1 MPPAPSA
8 PAPPK
13 PGRKHGSD
21 RPAKAAVEFVP
32 PKSPEEVLERLGL
45 PARTGQES
53 PLPPLCPTAVTIPG
67 AVSFPRMEEQVADY
81 WDQID
86 AFRTQLRLTSG
97 LPRFNFFDGPPFATG
112 LPHHGHMLAG
122 TIKDVV
128 CRYWASNGF
137 YVPRRFGWDTHGV
150 PVEHEIDKALQ
161 VTGPKDV
168 MERIGLARYNEE
180 CRSIVMRYSSEWRST
195 VRRLGRWIDFDN
207 DYKTLTPQ
215 FMESVW
221 WAFKRLHEKG
231 LVYEGT
237 KVMPCSTG
245 CATPFSNFEA
255 KLNYKEVQDPT
266 VIASFEILPRG
277 HAPEAPE
284 HPLAAELAGCHFVAW
299 TTTPWTLPSNLAL
312 CVNPDLEYIAAR
324 KVADSEGQG
333 AAAGGAAGG
342 AACASPDKVYVLA
355 ECLAATIFPPPKAVK
370 GSKGG
375 KADKADKSGKALGYE
390 VLHRYKGSQLVGLH
404 YKPLF
409 DYFTDYSKKY
419 DAHRVLADSYVTADS
434 GVGVVHIA
442 PFFGEDDYRVALA
455 AGLIR
460 KDGEVVCPVDETG
473 HFTPEV
479 RDWAGVYVKDA
490 DKQII
495 RNLKERGLLV
505 QQAVCTHQYPYCWRS
520 DTPLL
525 YRAIPSW
532 FVRVEQIRDRLIA
545 NNATAAWVPAAIQEK
560 RFHNW
565 LVNARDWAISRNR
578 FWGCPIPIWRSA
590 DGEQVVVVGSI
601 AELRALTGKEITD
614 LHRHFIDDLEIPDP
628 RNASLPAGAQPYPPL
643 RRVEPVFDCWFES
656 GSMPYAQIHYP
667 FENSEAQVVP
677 ADFIAEGLDQTRGWF
692 YTLLILSTA
701 LFDAAP
707 AKHCIVNG
715 MLLAADG
722 QKMSKRLRN
731 YTPPELLF
739 DALGADPVRLY
750 LTNSPAVHA
759 EEVKFLDDG
768 VLDALK
774 SVSMPWLNC
783 LRFFSQC
790 ALRYQEVRGEP
801 FRTWAPEGLAAPQ
814 DFASFRA
821 WEAAWDASLKGRV
834 AHVMDRW
841 ILASLEDLVGVVH
854 AAMAEYKIY
863 NVLPR
868 LLAFLQD
875 LTNWYIRLN
884 RDRLKGQGESADPLV
899 DQEVA
904 LNVLFYVL
912 FSLAR
917 LMAPY
922 TPFTSEW
929 LYLQLRPAFAPVAA
943 LLSAG
948 EVPNFYKSV
957 HFIPCPRFEEGTFSF
972 PEDPHVLEKIDSLK
986 KVIGLG
992 RTARKE
998 KCGVTSARVPLKT
1011 LLVVH
1016 SSQLKIDLLRQMED
1030 YIRTELNVLEVRFA
1044 AGEQGYATTVIEP
1057 DYMAVR
1063 ELYSDRRDEMGAMM
1077 RAIKAFCDPQRAAE
1091 NAASVAELRE
1101 KGRVAFEGVEITLQM
1116 CAVRLEL
1123 VPKEGMAGQAD
1134 EYGFLTMFSTEQS
1147 PELAILAVENEIFA
1161 HIQKMRKLAKLEFMN
1176 RADVVLSDVEAGA
1189 DLISS
1194 AVVNFAPK
1202 VNGAVILCS
1211 EGGEGSGAPSKEAAA
1226 AGRMPLASG
1235 EMSLAMA
1242 QCKLT
1247 LYAAN

>member
-1 MPPAPSA
+1 MPPAQSNTA
-8 PAPPK
+8 ELR
-13 PGRKHGSD
+13 PGKKRGGN
-21 RPAKAAVEFVP
+21 RPAKPAVEFVP
-32 PKSPEEVLERLGL
+32 PKTPEEVLERLGL
-45 PARTGQES
+45 PAHIDRET
-53 PLPPLCPTAVTIPG
+53 PLPPLCPSAVTIPG
-67 AVSFPRMEEQVADY
+67 AVSFPRIEEQVADY
-81 WDQID
+81 WDEID
-86 AFRTQLRLTSG
+86 AFRTQLRLTSD

-128 CRYWASNGF
+128 CRYWASNGY

-150 PVEHEIDKALQ
+150 PVEHEIDKALN
-161 VTGPKDV
+161 VSGPKDV
-168 MERIGLARYNEE
+168 IERIGIAKYNDE

-221 WAFKRLHEKG
+221 WAFKQLYEKG

-277 HAPEAPE
+277 HGDGPA

-312 CVNPDLEYIAAR
+312 CVNPGLDYIAAR
-324 KVADSEGQG
+324 KIVDPSAPEGH
-333 AAAGGAAGG
+333 AGG

-355 ECLAATIFPPPKAVK
+355 ECLASTIFPPPK
-370 GSKGG
+370 SKAG
-375 KADKADKSGKALGYE
+375 KASKDGASPALGYE
-390 VLHRYKGSQLVGLH
+390 VLHRYKGAQLAGLH

-409 DYFTDYSKKY
+409 DYFEEYSRKY
-419 DAHRVLADSYVTADS
+419 DAHRVLVDDYVTSDS

-473 HFTPEV
+473 HFTAEV

-545 NNATAAWVPAAIQEK
+545 NNATASWVPPAIQEK

-565 LVNARDWAISRNR
+565 LANARDWAISRNR

-590 DGEQVVVVGSI
+590 DGQQVVVVGSV
-601 AELRALTGKEITD
+601 AELQELTGKEVTD
-614 LHRHFIDDLEIPDP
+614 LHRQFVDQLEIPDP
-628 RNASLPAGAQPYPPL
+628 RNASLPAGAEPYPPL
-643 RRVEPVFDCWFES
+643 HRVEPVFDCWFES
-656 GSMPYAQIHYP
+656 GSMPYAQLHYP
-667 FENSEAQVVP
+667 FENSDAQVVP

-701 LFDAAP
+701 LFDTAP

-739 DALGADPVRLY
+739 DALGADSVRLY

-759 EEVKFLDDG
+759 EEVKFLDEG

-790 ALRYQEVRGEP
+790 ALRYQELKHAP
-801 FRTWAPEGLAAPQ
+801 FRTWEPEGMAVPSSFLA
-814 DFASFRA
+814 FRE
-821 WEAAWDASLKGRV
+821 WEAAWDTELKARV
-834 AHVMDRW
+834 THVMDRW
-841 ILASLEDLVGVVH
+841 ILASLEDLAGVVH
-854 AAMAEYKIY
+854 SSMAEYKIY

-868 LLAFLQD
+868 LLSFLQD

-884 RDRLKGQGESADPLV
+884 RDRLKGQGESADPLA

-929 LYLQLRPAFAPVAA
+929 LYLQLRPAFAPVANA
-943 LLSAG
+943 VAG
-948 EVPNFYKSV
+948 SPAGSSSGSPIPDFYKSV
-957 HFIPCPRFEEGTFSF
+957 HFIPSPRFAPGTFSF

-986 KVIGLG
+986 KVICLG
-992 RTARKE
+992 RTVRKE
-998 KCGVTSARVPLKT
+998 KCGVSSARVPLKT

-1016 SSQLKIDLLRQMED
+1016 SNQRKVDLLRQMED
-1030 YIRTELNVLEVRFA
+1030 YLRMELNVLEVQFA
-1044 AGEQGYATTVIEP
+1044 VGEQGYATTVIEP
-1057 DYMAVR
+1057 NYMAVR
-1063 ELYSDRRDEMGAMM
+1063 ELYSERREAMGAAM
-1077 RAIKAFCDPQRAAE
+1077 RAVQAFCDPQRAAE
-1091 NAASVAELRE
+1091 NAAAVSELRE
-1101 KGRVAFEGVEITLQM
+1101 SGKVTFDGVEITLQM
-1116 CAVRLEL
+1116 CSVRLEP
-1123 VPKEGMAGQAD
+1123 VPREGMAGQAD

-1147 PELAILAVENEIFA
+1147 PELAAIAVENELFA
-1161 HIQKMRKLAKLEFMN
+1161 HIQKMRKLAKLDFMDK
-1176 RADVVLSDVEAGA
+1176 ADVVVSDVETGI
-1189 DLISS
+1189 DLITRAIS
-1194 AVVNFAPK
+1194 NFGPRI
-1202 VNGAVILCS
+1202 NGAVLVCA
-1211 EGGEGSGAPSKEAAA
+1211 GEGAKEAQEAA
-1226 AGRMPLASG
+1226 VAGREALASG

-1242 QCKLT
+1242 QCRLS
-1247 LYAAN
+1247 LYGAK